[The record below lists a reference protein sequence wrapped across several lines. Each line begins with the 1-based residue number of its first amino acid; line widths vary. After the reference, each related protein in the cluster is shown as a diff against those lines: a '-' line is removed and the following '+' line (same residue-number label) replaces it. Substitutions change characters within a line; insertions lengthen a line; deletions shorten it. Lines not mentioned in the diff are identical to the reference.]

1 MSSFFGCNRCSNQNL
16 LSGSNTLSTISNS
29 SFNNNCCN
37 IRYIRGPIGPTGA
50 TGARGPI
57 GPQGP
62 VGPIGPT
69 GATGATGPVGPAGPT
84 GATGPVGPAGASA
97 TNDSLYANYTGGQIE
112 SEAIIPL
119 TLVTSTPSST
129 LSVSGGSVV
138 LPDAG
143 TYLISYYANGSVPS
157 GDLEVSLYLDGVA
170 IPNESI
176 TITST
181 PDETAS
187 GSKTILVT
195 TASGGTLSIYN
206 TSDQTAT
213 FEGASLTVTRT

>member
-1 MSSFFGCNRCSNQNL
+1 MSSLFGCNRCCN
-16 LSGSNTLSTISNS
+16 SNTLTGYNVSTYYNGG
-29 SFNNNCCN
+29 FNNNCCN
-37 IRYIRGPIGPTGA
+37 IRYIRGPIGPSGPS
-50 TGARGPI
+50 GARGPI

-69 GATGATGPVGPAGPT
+69 GAT